1 MNSRLLLLLPGRPG
15 GRVLLLLLRK
25 LLSILRVVV
34 LIGREIRMGGSGS
47 DVGGRGGR
55 RGLRLIPGSRR
66 LGLNAGP
73 TGFACAAPI
82 AARGI
87 TSQLAVQGTA
97 PGAGG
102 AVLVAS
108 HAHLEATD
116 LCWACSGGSGG
127 GSRSAFLV
135 CHAHFDG
142 LGAHARLPGHVGK
155 CVVLFRFHAESD
167 KTVSLGEA
175 RFVKDDLKGTSG

>member
-1 MNSRLLLLLPGRPG
+1 
-15 GRVLLLLLRK
+15 
-25 LLSILRVVV
+25 
-34 LIGREIRMGGSGS
+34 MGGSGS